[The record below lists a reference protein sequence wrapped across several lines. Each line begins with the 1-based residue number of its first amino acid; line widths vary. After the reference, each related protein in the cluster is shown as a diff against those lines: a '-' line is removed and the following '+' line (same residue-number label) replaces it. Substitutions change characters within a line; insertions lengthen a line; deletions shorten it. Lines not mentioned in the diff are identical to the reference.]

1 MADLA
6 TQYPTS
12 PSFSAVNFKINTPTQ
27 VSETFVG
34 KQRRVGLGVSYY
46 SWEVKYSNLTGLQ
59 AGTVNGYLAQ
69 ALGPQFSFEII
80 LPVISYT
87 KLTDQTAN
95 VPVVQ
100 GNVSTGAT
108 RCTLTGCGANAKVL
122 AAGDF
127 FRFNNHT
134 KVYMCVSPCVANSS
148 GVATLF
154 FSGPVVNNNG
164 ANIGVPNGTGVKIT
178 AVPFTAILDEE
189 AQEYEV
195 SVGGITNLS
204 VSMRETW

>member
-6 TQYPTS
+6 TQYPTD

-27 VSETFVG
+27 VSETFTG
-34 KQRRVGLGVSYY
+34 KNRRIGLGVSYY
-46 SWEVKYSNLTGLQ
+46 TWEARYTNLTGLEL
-59 AGTVNGYLAQ
+59 GTVTGYLSQ
-69 ALGPQFSFEII
+69 TLGPQFSFEII
-80 LPVISYT
+80 IPVISYT
-87 KLTDQTAN
+87 KLPDQTAN
-95 VPVVQ
+95 TPTVS

-108 RCTLTGCGANAKVL
+108 SCTLTGCGANGKVL

-134 KVYMCVSPCVANSS
+134 KVYMCVSPCTANGS

-164 ANIGVPNGTGVKIT
+164 ANIGVPNGTQVKIT

-195 SVGGITNLS
+195 GVGGITNLS

>member
-12 PSFSAVNFKINTPTQ
+12 PSFGAVNFKLNTPTQ
-27 VSETFVG
+27 VTETFSG

-46 SWEVKYSNLTGLQ
+46 SWEVKYNNLTPLQ
-59 AGTVNGYLAQ
+59 AGTVTGYLAQ
-69 ALGPQFSFEII
+69 TLGPQFSFEII
-80 LPVISYT
+80 LPVLSYS
-87 KLTDQTAN
+87 KLPDQTAN
-95 VPVVQ
+95 VPVVSS
-100 GNVSTGAT
+100 NVATGAT
-108 RCTLTGCGANAKVL
+108 SCTLTGCGANGKVL

-134 KVYMCVSPCVANSS
+134 KVYMCVSPCIANSS

-154 FSGPVVNNNG
+154 FSGPMVNNNG
-164 ANIGVPNGTGVKIT
+164 SNVGVPSGTGVKIT

-189 AQEYEV
+189 AQEWET
-195 SVGGITNLS
+195 SVGGITNIS